1 MITETKFNLDIE
13 IVNEINEIARK
24 YSEIEKIVLFGSRA
38 RKDNLPKSDIDLAV
52 FLNKTEHNL
61 SSFIENIENK
71 TSTLLEFDIT
81 NMNETNDD
89 FFIEQIERDGITIY
103 DICKNNTAYF
113 ITNSKSSQDYN
124 LQLDLEE

>member
-38 RKDNLPKSDIDLAV
+38 RKNNLPKSDIDLAV
-52 FLNKTEHNL
+52 FL
-61 SSFIENIENK
+61 S
-71 TSTLLEFDIT
+71 
-81 NMNETNDD
+81 
-89 FFIEQIERDGITIY
+89 
-103 DICKNNTAYF
+103 KNNTAYF